1 LFYQEDLVERIT
13 KHWNDMLENESID
26 EERGFYFKPKFSA
39 PNDDTVV
46 VGMKLWLPLKH
57 IKIPEDI

>member
-1 LFYQEDLVERIT
+1 
-13 KHWNDMLENESID
+13 MLENESID